1 MFCSRCGQPL
11 EESDLFCSKCGQK
24 IEEFAQEKVQDKP
37 QQEESLPKKISSA
50 DPDASSTNESAS
62 PAYPY
67 YHAIDPSAVP
77 PKKKNRWVIPVVI
90 AVAVLVLAI
99 FIVGGILL
107 YTVITTLTLEETTSM
122 SAVSQSPAVV
132 NGKELSD
139 YLGLTVED
147 LKNGSGVLLT
157 EYDGTYTNL
166 DGSVMVTLNES
177 TGLIDM
183 LVASDRDVG
192 FTVCGVS
199 VGMDREQAKSTA
211 QAYVSDLE
219 EISKQK

>member
-1 MFCSRCGQPL
+1 ML
-11 EESDLFCSKCGQK
+11 
-24 IEEFAQEKVQDKP
+24 
-37 QQEESLPKKISSA
+37 
-50 DPDASSTNESAS
+50 
-62 PAYPY
+62 
-67 YHAIDPSAVP
+67 
-77 PKKKNRWVIPVVI
+77 
-90 AVAVLVLAI
+90 
-99 FIVGGILL
+99 
-107 YTVITTLTLEETTSM
+107 ITTLTLEETTNI

-192 FTVCGVS
+192 FTVCRRISRDGPRTGKKHRTGVCF
-199 VGMDREQAKSTA
+199 GFRR
-211 QAYVSDLE
+211 
-219 EISKQK
+219 I